1 MEINGQQE
9 GTLYDNY
16 SLLDQ
21 HWPWHIEENR
31 FHYGGL
37 ERAIFD
43 HDSVM
48 GGIEHAS
55 HKGDPTFEYLFHDF
69 VIGFSHEQAG
79 HDVRL
84 RSSPFND
91 HWFASTFAVAV
102 NVHTDGA
109 KFYRTI
115 SESGEALKSKV
126 NRNGK

>member
-69 VIGFSHEQAG
+69 VI
-79 HDVRL
+79 
-84 RSSPFND
+84 
-91 HWFASTFAVAV
+91 
-102 NVHTDGA
+102 VHTDGA